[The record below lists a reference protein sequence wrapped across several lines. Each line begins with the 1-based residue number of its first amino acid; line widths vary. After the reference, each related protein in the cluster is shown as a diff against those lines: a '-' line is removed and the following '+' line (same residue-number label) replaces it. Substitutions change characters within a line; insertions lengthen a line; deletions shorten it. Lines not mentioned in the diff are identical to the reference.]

1 MLLPIALS
9 TQEEIEFYQMVYE
22 SCYWKD
28 DLRSY
33 ATELRNIST
42 CTTLDDEYRD
52 YRLEKA
58 LLLSAFTVRLL
69 LEANKLS
76 DSFGSRNLQ
85 VDYYSAKRGAQESI
99 SPLNKRFID
108 ERYFD
113 LDKSTSSSISIR
125 QLTNQLIHSAVV
137 LMFSYDATNRVIGF
151 FVASDKDYEK
161 RLCYCSLKEWISV
174 VEAVA
179 DDDIVY
185 ALIYKDPKT
194 GKYITVKL
202 AASDLKDSD
211 AVLKYLEAKDLAP
224 ETLDVIR
231 KELAFMVTEKSALPE
246 SAAELNDATSES
258 PDA

>member
-1 MLLPIALS
+1 MYSAASNTRKERELH
-9 TQEEIEFYQMVYE
+9 QMVYE

-33 ATELRNIST
+33 ATELRDIST

-69 LEANKLS
+69 LDSNKLS
-76 DSFGSRNLQ
+76 DSFDSRNLK
-85 VDYYSAKRGAQESI
+85 VDYYSAKRGAQENI
-99 SPLNKRFID
+99 SPLDKRFID

-113 LDKSTSSSISIR
+113 LTESTSSSIFIK

-137 LMFSYDATNRVIGF
+137 LMFSFDDTNRVIGF
-151 FVASDKDYEK
+151 FVVSDKDYEK
-161 RLCYCSLKEWISV
+161 RLCYCSLKEWINV

-179 DDDIVY
+179 DDDVAY
-185 ALIYKDPKT
+185 ALMHKDPKT
-194 GKYITVKL
+194 GKCITVKL
-202 AASDLKDSD
+202 AANDLKDSET
-211 AVLKYLEAKDLAP
+211 VLKHLEAKGIAP

-231 KELAFMVTEKSALPE
+231 KELVSIATEESARSE
-246 SAAELNDATSES
+246 SAADLNDAISDS
-258 PDA
+258 PDV

>member
-1 MLLPIALS
+1 
-9 TQEEIEFYQMVYE
+9 MVYE

-33 ATELRNIST
+33 AKELSDFST
-42 CTTLDDEYRD
+42 CTILEDEYRD

-69 LEANKLS
+69 LDANKLS
-76 DSFGSRNLQ
+76 DGFDSCNLK
-85 VDYYSAKRGAQESI
+85 VDFYSAKKDAQKNI
-99 SPLNKRFID
+99 SPLDKRFID

-113 LDKSTSSSISIR
+113 LASPTSSSISLR

-137 LMFSYDATNRVIGF
+137 VAFSYDNANRILGF
-151 FVASDKDYEK
+151 FVVSDNDYEN
-161 RLCYCSLKEWISV
+161 RLCYCSIKEWISM

-179 DDDIVY
+179 DDDVIY
-185 ALIYKDPKT
+185 ALTHKDPKT
-194 GKYITVKL
+194 GKCITVKL

-211 AVLKYLEAKDLAP
+211 SVLKHLEAKGFAP

-231 KELAFMVTEKSALPE
+231 KELVSMATEVSDRPDNNFDQ
-246 SAAELNDATSES
+246 NDTTSES
-258 PDA
+258 SDA

>member
-1 MLLPIALS
+1 
-9 TQEEIEFYQMVYE
+9 MVYE

-42 CTTLDDEYRD
+42 STTLDDEYRD

-69 LEANKLS
+69 LDANKLS
-76 DSFGSRNLQ
+76 DSFDSRNLK

-113 LDKSTSSSISIR
+113 LAKSTSSSISIR

-137 LMFSYDATNRVIGF
+137 LMFSYDDTNRVIGF

-179 DDDIVY
+179 DDDVVY

-194 GKYITVKL
+194 GKCITVKL
-202 AASDLKDSD
+202 AASDLLDID
-211 AVLKYLEAKDLAP
+211 ATLSHLKSKGLSP
-224 ETLDVIR
+224 EILVAIR
-231 KELAFMVTEKSALPE
+231 KNLTRMATEE
-246 SAAELNDATSES
+246 SARPDSAADLNDMTPENL
-258 PDA
+258 DA

>member
-1 MLLPIALS
+1 
-9 TQEEIEFYQMVYE
+9 MVYE

-28 DLRSY
+28 DLRPY

-69 LEANKLS
+69 LDANKLS
-76 DSFGSRNLQ
+76 DSFDSRNLK

-99 SPLNKRFID
+99 PLLNKRFID

-113 LDKSTSSSISIR
+113 LAKSTSSSISIR

-137 LMFSYDATNRVIGF
+137 LMFSYDDTNRVIGF

-161 RLCYCSLKEWISV
+161 RLSYFSLKEWISV

-179 DDDIVY
+179 DDDVVY
-185 ALIYKDPKT
+185 TLIYKDQKT

-211 AVLKYLEAKDLAP
+211 VVLKHLEAKDLAP

-231 KELAFMVTEKSALPE
+231 KELVSMTTEISDRPD
-246 SAAELNDATSES
+246 SNVDQNDTTSES
-258 PDA
+258 SDA

>member
-9 TQEEIEFYQMVYE
+9 TQEEIEFHQMVYE

-69 LEANKLS
+69 LDANKLS
-76 DSFGSRNLQ
+76 DSFDSRNLK

-113 LDKSTSSSISIR
+113 LAKSTSSSISIR
-125 QLTNQLIHSAVV
+125 KLTNQIIHSAVV
-137 LMFSYDATNRVIGF
+137 LMFSYDDANRIIGF
-151 FVASDKDYEK
+151 FVFSDIDYEK
-161 RLCYCSLKEWISV
+161 QLCYCSLKEWISV

-179 DDDIVY
+179 DDDVAY
-185 ALIYKDPKT
+185 ALMYKDSKAGECKT
-194 GKYITVKL
+194 IKL
-202 AASDLKDSD
+202 AESDLKDMD
-211 AVLKYLEAKDLAP
+211 TILKHLEAKGLAP

-231 KELAFMVTEKSALPE
+231 EELAFMVTEKSALPE
-246 SAAELNDATSES
+246 SAAELNDATSKS
-258 PDA
+258 PDV

>member
-1 MLLPIALS
+1 
-9 TQEEIEFYQMVYE
+9 MVYE

-33 ATELRNIST
+33 SIELRDFST
-42 CTTLDDEYRD
+42 CTTLNDEYRD

-69 LEANKLS
+69 LDANKLS
-76 DSFGSRNLQ
+76 DSFDSRNLK
-85 VDYYSAKRGAQESI
+85 VDYYSAKRSAQESI

-113 LDKSTSSSISIR
+113 LTKSTSSSISIK

-137 LMFSYDATNRVIGF
+137 LMFSYDDANRVIGF
-151 FVASDKDYEK
+151 FVVSDKDYEK

-174 VEAVA
+174 LEAVA
-179 DDDIVY
+179 DDDVAY

-202 AASDLKDSD
+202 PASDLKDSD
-211 AVLKYLEAKDLAP
+211 AVLKHLEAKGLAS

-231 KELAFMVTEKSALPE
+231 KELAFMVTEESARSE

>member
-1 MLLPIALS
+1 
-9 TQEEIEFYQMVYE
+9 MVYE
-22 SCYWKD
+22 SGYWKD

-42 CTTLDDEYRD
+42 STTLDDDYRD

-58 LLLSAFTVRLL
+58 LLFSAFTVRLL
-69 LEANKLS
+69 LDANKLS
-76 DSFGSRNLQ
+76 DSFDSRNLK

-113 LDKSTSSSISIR
+113 LAKSTSSSISIR

-137 LMFSYDATNRVIGF
+137 LMFSYDDTNRVIGF

-161 RLCYCSLKEWISV
+161 RLCYCSLKEWINV

-179 DDDIVY
+179 DDDVAY
-185 ALIYKDPKT
+185 ALMHKDPKT
-194 GKYITVKL
+194 GKCITVKL

-211 AVLKYLEAKDLAP
+211 AVLTHLEAKGIAP

-231 KELAFMVTEKSALPE
+231 KELVSIATEESARSE
-246 SAAELNDATSES
+246 SAADLNDAISES
-258 PDA
+258 PDV

>member
-1 MLLPIALS
+1 
-9 TQEEIEFYQMVYE
+9 MVYE

-42 CTTLDDEYRD
+42 CTTLDDEYRN

-69 LEANKLS
+69 LDANKLS
-76 DSFGSRNLQ
+76 DSFDSRNLK

-113 LDKSTSSSISIR
+113 LAKSTSSSISIR

-137 LMFSYDATNRVIGF
+137 LMFSYDDTNRVIGF

-174 VEAVA
+174 VEAVE
-179 DDDIVY
+179 DDDVVY
-185 ALIYKDPKT
+185 ALIY
-194 GKYITVKL
+194 
-202 AASDLKDSD
+202 
-211 AVLKYLEAKDLAP
+211 
-224 ETLDVIR
+224 
-231 KELAFMVTEKSALPE
+231 
-246 SAAELNDATSES
+246 
-258 PDA
+258 

>member
-1 MLLPIALS
+1 
-9 TQEEIEFYQMVYE
+9 MVYE

-42 CTTLDDEYRD
+42 CTTLDDEYRN

-69 LEANKLS
+69 LDANKLS
-76 DSFGSRNLQ
+76 DSFDSRNLK

-113 LDKSTSSSISIR
+113 LAKSTSSSISIR

-137 LMFSYDATNRVIGF
+137 LMFSYDDTNRLIGF

-179 DDDIVY
+179 DDDVVY
-185 ALIYKDPKT
+185 ALIYYDQKT
-194 GKYITVKL
+194 GKYITIKL

-211 AVLKYLEAKDLAP
+211 VVLKHLEAKDLAP

-231 KELAFMVTEKSALPE
+231 KELVSMTTEISDRPD
-246 SAAELNDATSES
+246 SNVDQNDTTSES
-258 PDA
+258 SDA

>member
-1 MLLPIALS
+1 M
-9 TQEEIEFYQMVYE
+9 
-22 SCYWKD
+22 
-28 DLRSY
+28 
-33 ATELRNIST
+33 
-42 CTTLDDEYRD
+42 
-52 YRLEKA
+52 
-58 LLLSAFTVRLL
+58 
-69 LEANKLS
+69 
-76 DSFGSRNLQ
+76 
-85 VDYYSAKRGAQESI
+85 
-99 SPLNKRFID
+99 
-108 ERYFD
+108 
-113 LDKSTSSSISIR
+113 
-125 QLTNQLIHSAVV
+125 
-137 LMFSYDATNRVIGF
+137 
-151 FVASDKDYEK
+151 
-161 RLCYCSLKEWISV
+161 